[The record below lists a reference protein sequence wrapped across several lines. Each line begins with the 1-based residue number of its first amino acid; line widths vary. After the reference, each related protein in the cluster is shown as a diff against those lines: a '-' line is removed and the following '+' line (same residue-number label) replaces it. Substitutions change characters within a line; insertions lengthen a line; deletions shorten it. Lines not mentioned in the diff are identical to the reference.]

1 MRGLVWIVVVF
12 AAAVALALYGRVD
25 RGYVIFYYPPY
36 RVDISL
42 LFFVL
47 AALAAFAL
55 LHAALRATG
64 YVFALPGAVRAHR
77 ARKRAERAQ
86 AALVSS
92 TRMLFE
98 GRYAH
103 AEKEAAAAHEAGVS
117 RGVAALVAAR
127 AAHQLR
133 EYARSEQWLER
144 AAAEGGQTETAYL
157 VTRAE
162 LALDERNFGAARDA
176 LHSLHDAGPRH
187 LATLRMLL
195 RAERGAGNWEEVLRL
210 AAQLAKHDAIS
221 PALAE
226 EHKVQ
231 ATVELLA
238 RAAGDLAGFEARWQR
253 VPAADQVHPRIA
265 AAGARHA
272 AALGAAPLARAII
285 ERALAH
291 EWSGALVAQYGEL
304 SGLEAPARREEARI
318 RIERAEKWLVAR
330 PSDAQLLVALG
341 RLCMHTELW
350 GKAQNYLEAS
360 VSFEASRAA
369 HLELAR
375 LMDRLGRASESQ
387 QHYRRAAELP

>member
-1 MRGLVWIVVVF
+1 MRGLVWIVAVF

-25 RGYVIFYYPPY
+25 RGYAIFYYPPY
-36 RVDISL
+36 RIDISL

-55 LHAALRATG
+55 LHGALRVTS
-64 YVFALPGAVRAHR
+64 YVLALPEAVRAHR

-86 AALVSS
+86 AALVSAIR
-92 TRMLFE
+92 TLFE

-117 RGVAALVAAR
+117 RGVAALIAAR
-127 AAHQLR
+127 AAHELR

-144 AAAEGGQTETAYL
+144 AAAEGGQTEAAYH

-210 AAQLAKHDAIS
+210 AAQLAKRDAIS

-238 RAAGDLAGFEARWQR
+238 RAAGDPAGFEARWQK

-265 AAGARHA
+265 AAAARHA

-285 ERALAH
+285 EKALAH
-291 EWSGALVAQYGEL
+291 EWSAALVAQYGDL
-304 SGLEAPARREEARI
+304 SGLDAPARREEARI
-318 RIERAEKWLVAR
+318 RIERAEKWLVGR

-341 RLCMHTELW
+341 RLCMHSELW

-360 VSFEASRAA
+360 LSFDASRAA

-375 LMDRLGRASESQ
+375 LMERLGRSAEAQ
-387 QHYRRAAELP
+387 NHFRRAAELP